1 MARSAS
7 THMPGARPP
16 VSRSWPCRASAR
28 GRPIT
33 WRCVASL
40 TRMPFPSATWHCNAG
55 RPIWVSTETAQRCLP
70 APRRGDPGG
79 QSPSP
84 TCGRHHSSARPLSR
98 RSRERRPEANRH
110 PPQFTPGR
118 QSMTTTGASQRTTD
132 ESRDLSTAQRV
143 MATPIGPLTLVA
155 DEIGLR
161 AVTWPDEDGSR
172 VGLAGR
178 LKEAPAGD
186 RGSDVPPNSRAEAV
200 LDAAERQLVEYFEG
214 GRSNF
219 DLPMHL
225 VGTEFQ
231 QEAWRALAKIPFGQ
245 TISYGEQAAR
255 LGRPKAVRAVGSAN
269 GRNPLSRWCCRATGS
284 SVPMGTSPGLPPV
297 STPSAGC
304 WTTSPVRLRCPS
316 SDQVRACCGRL
327 GFQRCEQLDRCVL
340 RADFGPRLLDPAVG
354 VDEIRRPDDAV
365 VDLAIQ
371 LLLPP

>member
-1 MARSAS
+1 MSDVQKQTA
-7 THMPGARPP
+7 THRN
-16 VSRSWPCRASAR
+16 S
-28 GRPIT
+28 
-33 WRCVASL
+33 
-40 TRMPFPSATWHCNAG
+40 
-55 RPIWVSTETAQRCLP
+55 
-70 APRRGDPGG
+70 
-79 QSPSP
+79 
-84 TCGRHHSSARPLSR
+84 
-98 RSRERRPEANRH
+98 
-110 PPQFTPGR
+110 PGR

-132 ESRDLSTAQRV
+132 ESRNLSTAQRV

-269 GRNPLSRWCCRATGS
+269 GRNPLSVVLPCHRVVGANGDLTGFAAGLDTKRW
-284 SVPMGTSPGLPPV
+284 
-297 STPSAGC
+297 
-304 WTTSPVRLRCPS
+304 
-316 SDQVRACCGRL
+316 
-327 GFQRCEQLDRCVL
+327 
-340 RADFGPRLLDPAVG
+340 LLDHESGQAP
-354 VDEIRRPDDAV
+354 
-365 VDLAIQ
+365 
-371 LLLPP
+371 LPLE